1 MQVAPTVEIAR
12 RKSRVVKIGNI
23 AIGGN
28 HPIAIQSMTTTFT
41 YDIDATVKQIN
52 RMVEAGCEI
61 VRVAVPEEKDAFA
74 LGEIKRQCPVPL
86 IADIH
91 FHPRFALIA
100 IEQGVD
106 KIRLN
111 PGNIRDAKKVRE
123 IVAAAKDHKIP
134 IRIGVNGGSLDPKL
148 IAKHKGLT
156 PEAMVE
162 SALWELNILEELNF
176 QDAIISLKTSDVRL
190 TVASYQLLANKVD
203 YPFHLGITEAGPQYK
218 GTIKSAVGLGAMLW
232 LGLGDTIRVS
242 LTADPVEEVK
252 AGWEILK
259 SMGLRI
265 VGVNIISCPT
275 CGRCEVDLLPL
286 VDKVEKALS
295 HIKEPINV
303 ALMGCEVN
311 GPGEARMAEVGIAAG
326 RGVGVIL
333 KNGEILR
340 RINED
345 QFVDQLVSE
354 VDKTLAERKEQ
365 AAAEAGNPLPV
376 PAEK

>member
-1 MQVAPTVEIAR
+1 
-12 RKSRVVKIGNI
+12 
-23 AIGGN
+23 
-28 HPIAIQSMTTTFT
+28 
-41 YDIDATVKQIN
+41 
-52 RMVEAGCEI
+52 MVEAGCEL
-61 VRVAVPEEKDAFA
+61 VRVAVPEEKDALA
-74 LGEIKRQCPVPL
+74 LGEIKHQCPVPL

-91 FHPRFALIA
+91 FHHRFALIA

-111 PGNIRDAKKVRE
+111 PGNIRDPKKVRE
-123 IVAAAKDHKIP
+123 VVAAAKEHKIP
-134 IRIGVNGGSLDPKL
+134 IRVGVNGGSLDPAL
-148 IAKHKGLT
+148 IARHKGLT

-162 SALWELNILEELNF
+162 SAMWELKILEELNF
-176 QDAIISLKTSDVRL
+176 EDSIISLKTSDVCL
-190 TVASYQLLANKVD
+190 TVATYKLLADKVD
-203 YPFHLGITEAGPQYK
+203 YPFHLGITEAGAQYK

-259 SMGLRI
+259 SIGLRI

-286 VDKVEKALS
+286 VDKVEKALA

-340 RINED
+340 RLNED
-345 QFVDQLVSE
+345 QFVDAVVEE
-354 VDKTLAERKEQ
+354 VDKTLAERK
-365 AAAEAGNPLPV
+365 AAQEAENATKTPV
-376 PAEK
+376 TSDTK